1 MNPDPPA
8 QLRPFAPA
16 DAAAVA
22 RMQTAA
28 CRGQWTVGAADLLAH
43 SGTRWVAAAPGT
55 PVASAR
61 LYAFGSGAED
71 ALRLSLCGDA
81 AHFSGL
87 YLAALSGADLRG
99 FTRVLGVVREDWAEQ
114 VTWFQAAGFANVW
127 QSFGAHLDLGGFD
140 FAPFAERVEQL
151 YLDGHEVREW
161 TPADDQ
167 HSLDELY
174 ALHLQFTDDAPATPA
189 TASEHLSRDEFAA
202 KLRESRT
209 WVLWRGREAVA
220 YTSVHF
226 PYGQPDST
234 GTVTRRSE
242 RRRGLATALKAYAL
256 DQLRQ
261 EDFTQAST
269 GGAVT
274 NLPML
279 RVNMRLGYRPEP
291 LWLTF
296 ERRL

>member
-1 MNPDPPA
+1 MNLDLCA

-22 RMQTAA
+22 RMQTVA
-28 CRGQWTVGAADLLAH
+28 CREQWTVSAADLLAQ
-43 SGTRWVAAAPGT
+43 SGTRWVADAQELL
-55 PVASAR
+55 ASAW
-61 LYAFGSGAED
+61 LSPFGAGAED

-81 AHFSGL
+81 AHFSRL
-87 YLAALSGADLRG
+87 YLAALSGGDLRG
-99 FTRVLGVVREDWAEQ
+99 FTRVLGVVREDWVEQ
-114 VTWFQAAGFANVW
+114 VAWFQAAGFANVW
-127 QSFGAHLDLGGFD
+127 QSFGAHLDLGGFSLD
-140 FAPFAERVEQL
+140 RFALGLEQL
-151 YLDGHEVREW
+151 YLDGYEVREW

-202 KLRESRT
+202 KLREWRT

-226 PYGQPDST
+226 PDGQPDSA

-242 RRRGLATALKAYAL
+242 RGRGLATALKAYAL

-261 EDFTQAST
+261 QGFTQAST

-279 RVNMRLGYRPEP
+279 RVNLRLGYRPEP